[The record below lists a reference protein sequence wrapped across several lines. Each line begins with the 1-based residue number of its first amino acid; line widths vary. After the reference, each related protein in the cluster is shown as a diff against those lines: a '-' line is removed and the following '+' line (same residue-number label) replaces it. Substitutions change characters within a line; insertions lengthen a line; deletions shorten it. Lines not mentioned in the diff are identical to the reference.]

1 MDTKSA
7 TKIINVLILAAA
19 LVAITKSAPAT
30 INHAEVSLES

>member
-7 TKIINVLILAAA
+7 TQIITVLILAAFA
-19 LVAITKSAPAT
+19 VITKSAPAT

>member
-7 TKIINVLILAAA
+7 TQIITVLILTA
-19 LVAITKSAPAT
+19 LAAITDSAPAT